1 MIETPRR
8 TTQMLRDWFASLD
21 LSDRNRLV
29 SMACC
34 SNPNVQMYTDLDGK
48 SYLRCANCT
57 CKV

>member
-1 MIETPRR
+1 
-8 TTQMLRDWFASLD
+8 MLRDWFASLD
-21 LSDRNRLV
+21 LCDRNRLV

-34 SNPNVQMYTDLDGK
+34 SNPNVQMYTDADGQ